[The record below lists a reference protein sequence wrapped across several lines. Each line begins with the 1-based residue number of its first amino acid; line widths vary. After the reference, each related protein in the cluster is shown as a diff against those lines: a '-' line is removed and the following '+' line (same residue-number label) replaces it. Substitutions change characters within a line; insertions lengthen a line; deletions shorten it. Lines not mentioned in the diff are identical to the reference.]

1 MKARVMSKQ
10 PKRTGLNKSRVN
22 VFVKGDKKPSSQYWD
37 KVTSWSEI
45 KSGENVVV
53 CLSMATAF
61 HKEIA
66 DAKKKNFKS

>member
-37 KVTSWSEI
+37 K
-45 KSGENVVV
+45 
-53 CLSMATAF
+53 
-61 HKEIA
+61 IA